1 MSLRHTGAVKRAVL
15 VIAALLVL
23 ASCGSADGPVGEPS
37 PGPQERP
44 DAPNSTPSAAPTPAP
59 TPTPTPTPERRA
71 WGPNDE
77 QYAEAADVVAGM
89 SIEEQAGQVIVARY
103 TGTTAPVE
111 LVERLHLG
119 GVIVMGDNVSS
130 VDQVRTMNSDLAA
143 SDDRGHPLVIGVDQE
158 GGRVARIGAPATEFP
173 NLMTLGAARD
183 PDLAAKVARASG
195 TELRAL
201 GFTMVFAPVADVTTG
216 PDDPTIASR
225 SPGSDPELVAEIVNG
240 ALRGYADA
248 GIMAVAKH
256 FPGHGS
262 VPADSHEELPVQD
275 ASLAELRGR
284 DFVPFRAAVDGGV
297 PAVMLAHIDVTAIDP
312 GVPSSLS
319 GPVVDLLRD
328 DVGFEGV
335 VLTDAQEMAAVAAR
349 YGSGEAAVRA
359 LNAGVDL
366 LLMPADVDAAHAE
379 IVDAVEDGRLDPARL
394 AEAATQVVALMLFQ
408 ASMGEAPGADAVGS
422 HERVSYDASLAG
434 LTVVSG
440 PCEGPLVGDGIVI
453 DGGTA
458 LDRERLAAA
467 ARDAGLE
474 VGSGDVVRLLGA
486 LPPAPSS
493 GDVVVSLDTPYALG
507 ESSAATA
514 KIALYGRTP
523 AAFRALVDVLLGH
536 ASGGGELPVE
546 VPDTD
551 RPGCP

>member
-1 MSLRHTGAVKRAVL
+1 MPLSQTGAVKRAAVVL
-15 VIAALLVL
+15 AALLVT

-44 DAPNSTPSAAPTPAP
+44 DVPNVTPTAEPTPAP
-59 TPTPTPTPERRA
+59 TPAPERLA
-71 WGPNDE
+71 WGPSQE
-77 QYAEAADVVAGM
+77 QYAEAADLVAAM
-89 SIEEQAGQVIVARY
+89 SVEEQAGQVIVARY
-103 TGTTAPVE
+103 TGTVAPIE

-130 VDQVRTMNSDLAA
+130 VDQVLAMNADLAD
-143 SDDRGHPLVIGVDQE
+143 SDPRGYPLIIGVDQE
-158 GGRVARIGAPATEFP
+158 GGRVARIGPPATEFP
-173 NLMTLGAARD
+173 SLMTLGAARN
-183 PDLAAKVARASG
+183 PDLAADVARASG

-225 SPGSDPELVAEIVNG
+225 SAGSDPELVADMVDG
-240 ALRGYADA
+240 SLHGYADA
-248 GIMAVAKH
+248 GIIAVAKH

-275 ASLAELRGR
+275 ASLDELRER
-284 DFVPFRAAVDGGV
+284 DFLPFRAATDSGA
-297 PAVMLAHIDVTAIDP
+297 PAMMMAHIDVRAVDP

-335 VLTDAQEMAAVAAR
+335 VMTDAQEMAAVTAR
-349 YGSGEAAVRA
+349 YGSGDAAVRA

-366 LLMPADVDAAHAE
+366 LLMPADVDAAHSG
-379 IVDAVEDGRLDPARL
+379 IVDAVEDGSLDRERLE
-394 AEAATQVVALMLFQ
+394 EAATRVVALLLHQ
-408 ASMGEAPGADAVGS
+408 ASAGEPPGDDTIGS
-422 HERVSYDASLAG
+422 HEDVSYDASLAG

-453 DGGTA
+453 EGGTA
-458 LDRERLAAA
+458 QDRERLAAA
-467 ARDAGLE
+467 ARDAGLD

-486 LPPAPSS
+486 LPPSPGS

-507 ESSAATA
+507 ESSADTA

-523 AAFRALVDVLLGH
+523 AAFRALVDVLLGR

-546 VPDTD
+546 VPDTA
-551 RPGCP
+551 GCS